1 VRHEDTII
9 LIFVNRSLASFKE
22 SAVRVI
28 DSSCHGSSSSSSSN
42 SSSAEET
49 RINGGLIEK

>member
-9 LIFVNRSLASFKE
+9 LIFVNRSLASFEE

-28 DSSCHGSSSSSSSN
+28 DSSCHGSSSSN